1 MEEIIQ
7 PLYLLNPS
15 TLPRQEIQK
24 RALLLADSICHEGKL
39 AEANIASR
47 MPWLSIAIPVLW
59 ITMLTFIYVIH
70 SAGNATVAAVL

>member
-1 MEEIIQ
+1 
-7 PLYLLNPS
+7 
-15 TLPRQEIQK
+15 
-24 RALLLADSICHEGKL
+24 
-39 AEANIASR
+39 